1 MSKLNNKSL
10 KLINNNFF
18 NKNSH
23 SNTALKLINNYADSY
38 SKLELENKSLLSQIK
53 DLKIN
58 LKISKEIID
67 SFLSN
72 KSTKINDIII
82 SLNKENNNLNKII
95 ENLNKE
101 KEEIVKN
108 DLILKS
114 SFSILKNDNLLKKNK
129 IFNLEQKIIKKEN
142 LLKIYE
148 KKFNN
153 NYIVISPNKAII
165 KLNNEMLFYKNLY
178 KKISKLLKK
187 NVEKIDKYENVINN
201 LEYQNENLE
210 NLNKLAKNNN
220 KKEKENLIFKIRK
233 TIIDNN
239 LSINNNVTNNNNNSN
254 ISNNKNDKTF
264 RSNIINVNN
273 NNNYHLNLINNNN
286 NKSEIKNK
294 LEFSDEKINKSL
306 DNIDFFSNFEK
317 DIDIN
322 NSEFNDI
329 LKQCGINKINYNLMA
344 NNKNLSKV
352 IDAFEFLNKL
362 IHEKNFTI
370 KILEHENRDLFE
382 KNFQLNQENINL
394 INKINNNNSNNNN
407 ITINN
412 LNINNMLNYNKNNNK
427 SLEENIMTFESNV
440 SSGEFEIKNN
450 KNYGSFVL
458 TSSITD
464 E

>member
-82 SLNKENNNLNKII
+82 LLNKENNNLNKII

-108 DLILKS
+108 NLILKS

-153 NYIVISPNKAII
+153 NFIVISPNKATI
-165 KLNNEMLFYKNLY
+165 KLNNELLFYKNLY

-187 NVEKIDKYENVINN
+187 NLEKIDKYENFINN
-201 LEYQNENLE
+201 L
-210 NLNKLAKNNN
+210 
-220 KKEKENLIFKIRK
+220 
-233 TIIDNN
+233 
-239 LSINNNVTNNNNNSN
+239 
-254 ISNNKNDKTF
+254 
-264 RSNIINVNN
+264 
-273 NNNYHLNLINNNN
+273 
-286 NKSEIKNK
+286 
-294 LEFSDEKINKSL
+294 
-306 DNIDFFSNFEK
+306 
-317 DIDIN
+317 
-322 NSEFNDI
+322 
-329 LKQCGINKINYNLMA
+329 
-344 NNKNLSKV
+344 
-352 IDAFEFLNKL
+352 
-362 IHEKNFTI
+362 
-370 KILEHENRDLFE
+370 
-382 KNFQLNQENINL
+382 
-394 INKINNNNSNNNN
+394 
-407 ITINN
+407 
-412 LNINNMLNYNKNNNK
+412 
-427 SLEENIMTFESNV
+427 
-440 SSGEFEIKNN
+440 
-450 KNYGSFVL
+450 
-458 TSSITD
+458 
-464 E
+464 